1 MSAHDNKIE
10 ASEAMVDSSSNDLP
24 SGPAVLVVGV
34 LADTH
39 IPDRVNRLHPDIITV
54 FQAAKVDLILHAGDI
69 CAPGVITQLEQV
81 APVKGVRGN
90 RDWVFY
96 RKLPLSRE
104 LELAGVPVVLT
115 HGHGNFI
122 NYWID
127 KWYYYSEG
135 YRLER
140 YHKYLTRF
148 APKARVIVF
157 GHTHYA
163 ENIFTG
169 KQLLFNPGSASMGWR
184 PGKEPSIGLLRFYAD
199 GQVKGEIIK
208 LDSYCLRARHWIFI
222 RNLKIS

>member
-1 MSAHDNKIE
+1 MADLSLHDLTKN
-10 ASEAMVDSSSNDLP
+10 SP
-24 SGPAVLVVGV
+24 VLVVGV

-39 IPDRVNRLHPDIITV
+39 IPDRANQLHPDIISV
-54 FQAAKVDLILHAGDI
+54 FQTARVELILHAGDI

-90 RDWVFY
+90 RDWLFY
-96 RKLPLSRE
+96 RKLPLFRE
-104 LELAGVPVVLT
+104 LELAGVPVVMT

-122 NYWID
+122 NYCID

-140 YHKYLTRF
+140 YHHFLTRS
-148 APKARVIVF
+148 APQARVIIF

-163 ENIFTG
+163 ENIWKEG
-169 KQLLFNPGSASMGWR
+169 QLLFNPGSACMGWR
-184 PGKEPSIGLLRFYAD
+184 PGKEPSIGLLRFYSD
-199 GQVKGEIIK
+199 GQVSGEIIK
-208 LDSYCLRARHWIFI
+208 LDSYHLQARHWIFI

>member
-1 MSAHDNKIE
+1 MIKADI
-10 ASEAMVDSSSNDLP
+10 SSNDKTSSAP
-24 SGPAVLVVGV
+24 ILVVGV

-39 IPDRVNRLHPDIITV
+39 IPDRVTEIHPEIIPT
-54 FQAAKVDLILHAGDI
+54 FQAAGVELILHAGDI
-69 CAPGVITQLEQV
+69 CAPAVITQLEQV
-81 APVKGVRGN
+81 APVEGVRGN

-96 RKLPLSRE
+96 RKLPLLRE
-104 LELAGVPVVLT
+104 LKLAGLPVVLT

-140 YHKYLTRF
+140 YHRYLKRT
-148 APKARVIVF
+148 APQARVIIF

-163 ENIFTG
+163 ENFWSEE
-169 KQLLFNPGSASMGWR
+169 QLFFNPGSASMGWR
-184 PGKEPSIGLLRFYAD
+184 PGMEPSIGMLQFYSD

-208 LDSYCLRARHWIFI
+208 LNKYRLKLRHWIFI